1 MEDNIKRP
9 HFPKRAIVTAGMPYG
24 NKNLHFGHI
33 GGVFVPADAYARFL
47 RDRIGKDNVIFVS
60 GTDCYGSPIAEGY
73 RKLCENGEFKGTI
86 EEFVSGNHE
95 SQKKTLEDY
104 EISLNLF
111 AASGLGR
118 SKEIHAE
125 VTDRFI
131 RNLYENGYLKTL
143 HTSQFYDTKLG
154 VFLNGRQ
161 VVGRCPVQGCASEK
175 GYADECDLGHQY
187 MPENLIAP
195 KSTLT
200 GETPEMR
207 DVANWYFSLTD
218 FREIMQKYT
227 DSLSEKGNVRRI
239 VSDTINEFLIPPV
252 IYVKNENLEDYE
264 ALKASLPEH
273 SMKTEENKSSF
284 VLQFPELTIRDRACE
299 ILTANGIRFRTG
311 KTLVP
316 FRLTGNIEWGVPA
329 PSLEG
334 EKDLTV
340 WVWPESLW
348 APISFTKTYLESKGA
363 ADDEWKNWWC
373 SKDCEVFQFIGQDNI
388 YFYGIAEMAMF
399 MAQQGKGELSISP
412 EEGQLT
418 LPTLVANYHILFLD
432 KKASSSGKVKP
443 PMAAELLD
451 NYTPEQLR
459 AHFLA
464 LGLGLRS
471 VSFQPKPYN
480 PKANPT
486 DSDPALKE
494 GNLLTNVF
502 NRIARSCFYT
512 SQKYYDGILP
522 FGVPSSQI
530 IDEANEVILKYE
542 EAMYKCELHT
552 VMSILDNYIRNANKY
567 WAKNM
572 GDADRNEDNELRKQ
586 TLIDAFHMLR
596 VAAVLTHPVAPMGT
610 ELLVS
615 YLGFDEDFFSWE
627 RIFDTVYDFCEDK
640 ENHQLK
646 TLEPRF
652 DFFPKHPSQFET
664 K

>member
-9 HFPKRAIVTAGMPYG
+9 HFPKRAIITAGMPYG

-73 RKLCENGEFKGTI
+73 RKLCENGEFEGSI
-86 EEFVSGNHE
+86 EQFVSRNHE

-131 RNLYENGYLKTL
+131 RNLYENGYLKKL

-227 DSLSEKGNVRRI
+227 DSLSKKGNVRRI

-264 ALKASLPEH
+264 SLKASLPEH
-273 SMKTEENKSSF
+273 IMKTEENKSSF
-284 VLQFPELTIRDRACE
+284 ILQFPELTIRDRACE
-299 ILTANGIRFRTG
+299 LLTANGIRFRTG

-334 EKDLTV
+334 EEGLTV

-363 ADDEWKNWWC
+363 DENEWKKWWC

-512 SQKYYDGILP
+512 SQKYYDGVMP
-522 FGVPSSQI
+522 FGTPSASVV
-530 IDEANEVILKYE
+530 DEANEVILKYE

-572 GDADRNEDNELRKQ
+572 GDADRNDDAELRKQ

-596 VAAVLTHPVAPMGT
+596 VAAVLTHPVAPKGT

-615 YLGFDEDFFSWE
+615 YLGFGDDFFSWE

-640 ENHQLK
+640 ENHRLK

>member
-1 MEDNIKRP
+1 MDNSIKRP
-9 HFPKRAIVTAGMPYG
+9 HFPKRAVITAGMPYG
-24 NKNLHFGHI
+24 NKSLHFGHI

-73 RKLCENGEFKGTI
+73 RKLCEEGKFEGTI
-86 EEFVSGNHE
+86 EDFVRSNHE
-95 SQKKTLEDY
+95 SQKKTLGDY

-111 AASGLGR
+111 GASGLGESR
-118 SKEIHAE
+118 DIHRD

-131 RNLYENGYLKTL
+131 RNLYENGYLKKL
-143 HTSQFYDTKLG
+143 VTSQFYDAKLG

-161 VVGRCPVQGCASEK
+161 VIGRCPVQGCASEK

-200 GETPEMR
+200 GEVPEMR
-207 DVANWYFSLTD
+207 DVTNWYFSLTD
-218 FREIMQKYT
+218 FRELMQKYT
-227 DSLSEKGNVRRI
+227 DGLKDKGNVRRI

-252 IYVKNENLEDYE
+252 IYVKNENLDDYE
-264 ALKASLPEH
+264 ALKSELPEH
-273 SMKTEENKSSF
+273 TMRTEDGKTSF
-284 VLQFPELTIRDRACE
+284 VLEFSELTVRDRACE
-299 ILTANGIRFRTG
+299 ILTAHGIRFRTG

-348 APISFTKTYLESKGA
+348 APISFTKTYLKSKGA
-363 ADDEWKNWWC
+363 SDDEWKNWWC

-399 MAQQGKGELSISP
+399 MAQQGKGELSVSP

-418 LPTLVANYHILFLD
+418 LPTLVANYHILFLN

-451 NYTPEQLR
+451 HYTPEQLR

-480 PKANPT
+480 PSANPT

-502 NRIARSCFYT
+502 NRLCRSCFYT
-512 SQKYYDGILP
+512 TQKYYDCVIPEGE
-522 FGVPSSQI
+522 PSAQVVE
-530 IDEANEVILKYE
+530 EANAVILEYE
-542 EAMYKCELHT
+542 EAMYKCELHS
-552 VMSILDNYIRNANKY
+552 VMAILDKYIRDANKF

-572 GDADRNEDNELRKQ
+572 GEADKNDDSELRRQ

-596 VAAVLTHPVAPMGT
+596 VCAVLTHPVAPAGT
-610 ELLVS
+610 ELVVKR
-615 YLGFDEDFFSWE
+615 LGFGEDFFSWDH
-627 RIFDTVYDFCEDK
+627 IFETVGYFCDGAHKIDE
-640 ENHQLK
+640 
-646 TLEPRF
+646 LEPRF
-652 DFFPKHPSQFET
+652 DFFGKHPSQFET